1 VVTGAILLDFGYAT
15 NMKNRLGFTLI
26 ELLITIVVLAVL
38 LTLAA
43 PSFRDV
49 IQNNRVTAQANELVS
64 ALHLARAEAVKRGQN
79 AQVRVRPAG
88 QGWAATVSVADTD
101 LREIDRA
108 ESGVSLFG
116 LSDPVSD
123 AVTVVFAPTGV
134 PATDASFDLQVNRCN
149 AQQRRRV
156 DVGVT
161 GHVTSSRQDCL

>member
-64 ALHLARAEAVKRGQN
+64 ALNLARSEAVKRGRN
-79 AQVRVRPAG
+79 AQVEVRPAG
-88 QGWAATVSVADTD
+88 QGWAATVSVAGTD

-116 LSDPVSD
+116 LTDPVI
-123 AVTVVFAPTGV
+123 VIFAPTGV
-134 PATDASFDLQVNRCN
+134 PTTNRSFDLQANQCN
-149 AQQRRRV
+149 AQQRRQ
-156 DVGVT
+156 VGVSAT
-161 GHVTSSRQDCL
+161 GHVTSSRQDCQK

>member
-1 VVTGAILLDFGYAT
+1 
-15 NMKNRLGFTLI
+15 MEKRRGFTLI
-26 ELLITIVVLAVL
+26 ELLVTIVVLAVL

-64 ALHLARAEAVKRGQN
+64 ALNLARSEAVKQGRN
-79 AQVRVRPAG
+79 AQVEVRPAG
-88 QGWAATVSVADTD
+88 EGWAATVSVAGTD

-116 LSDPVSD
+116 LTDPVGD

-134 PATDASFDLQVNRCN
+134 PDAAYQFELQVNRCN
-149 AQQRRRV
+149 AQQSRLV
-156 DVGVT
+156 DVAVT
-161 GHVTSSRQDCL
+161 GHVSSSRQDCLE